1 MTTTVATVVADL
13 KDRLIVTTAA
23 SEPNDA
29 ALGRWVLA
37 SAKYAI
43 GALQPPTESV
53 VPISAGP
60 KLSLTADI
68 VYYVAV
74 EEEMLLPVE
83 WAKQGNTI
91 QLQPQA
97 APLGKVNATA
107 WHFSAP
113 ALTSGTTTFD
123 TTCIFGPDWLEEVI
137 TMMTGVMVELR
148 RSFTAPSADG
158 TGHASMMRV
167 LQDERDRLL
176 QPYVR
181 VRNAWAAEM
190 DGRLQA
196 RANIG
201 DRPFSKSAYSAFR
214 NGSRWSNKATGV
226 S

>member
-1 MTTTVATVVADL
+1 MSTVVADVVTDL
-13 KDRLIVTTAA
+13 KDRLIVTSAS
-23 SEPNDA
+23 SEPGDA
-29 ALGRWVLA
+29 VLGRWVLA

-43 GALQPPTESV
+43 GALQPPKESV
-53 VPISAGP
+53 VTATSGP
-60 KLSLTADI
+60 SLSLTADI

-74 EEEMLLPVE
+74 EEELLLPVE

-97 APLGKVNATA
+97 AATGQKATA
-107 WHFSAP
+107 WHFTAPTLSSA
-113 ALTSGTTTFD
+113 TTTFD

>member
-1 MTTTVATVVADL
+1 MSTVVADVVADL
-13 KDRLIVTTAA
+13 KDRLIVTAA
-23 SEPNDA
+23 SSEPNDA

-43 GALQPPTESV
+43 GALQPPKESV
-53 VPISAGP
+53 VTVTSGP
-60 KLSLTADI
+60 SLSLTADI

-74 EEEMLLPVE
+74 EEELLLPVE

-97 APLGKVNATA
+97 AATGQKA
-107 WHFSAP
+107 TVWHFTAPTLSSAT
-113 ALTSGTTTFD
+113 TSFD

-137 TMMTGVMVELR
+137 TMMAGVMVELR
-148 RSFTAPSADG
+148 RSFAAPSADG

-181 VRNAWAAEM
+181 ARNAWAAEM

-214 NGSRWSNKATGV
+214 NGSRLLNKATGV

>member
-1 MTTTVATVVADL
+1 MSTVVADVVTDL
-13 KDRLIVTTAA
+13 KDRLIVTSAS
-23 SEPNDA
+23 SEPSDA
-29 ALGRWVLA
+29 VLGRWVLA

-43 GALQPPTESV
+43 GALQPPKESV
-53 VPISAGP
+53 VTVTSVPS
-60 KLSLTADI
+60 LSLTADI

-74 EEEMLLPVE
+74 ESELLLPVE

-97 APLGKVNATA
+97 ATIGQKATV
-107 WHFSAP
+107 WHFTAPTLSSAT
-113 ALTSGTTTFD
+113 TSFD

-176 QPYVR
+176 QPYAR
-181 VRNAWAAEM
+181 ARNAWAAEM

>member
-1 MTTTVATVVADL
+1 MSTVVADVVTDL
-13 KDRLIVTTAA
+13 KDRLIVTAA
-23 SEPNDA
+23 SSEPNDA

-43 GALQPPTESV
+43 GALQPPKESV
-53 VPISAGP
+53 VSIAVGP

-74 EEEMLLPVE
+74 EEELLLPVE
-83 WAKQGNTI
+83 WAKQGNEVR
-91 QLQPQA
+91 LQPQA
-97 APLGKVNATA
+97 APLGRTKATV
-107 WHFSAP
+107 WHFTAPTLSSAT
-113 ALTSGTTTFD
+113 TSFD

-181 VRNAWAAEM
+181 ARNAWAAEM

-201 DRPFSKSAYSAFR
+201 DRPFSKSAYSAFH

>member
-1 MTTTVATVVADL
+1 MSTVVADVVTDL
-13 KDRLIVTTAA
+13 KDRLIVTSAS
-23 SEPNDA
+23 SEPGDA
-29 ALGRWVLA
+29 VLGRWVLA

-43 GALQPPTESV
+43 GALQPPKESV
-53 VPISAGP
+53 VTVTSVPS
-60 KLSLTADI
+60 LSLTADI

-74 EEEMLLPVE
+74 EEELLLPVE

-97 APLGKVNATA
+97 AATGQKA
-107 WHFSAP
+107 TVWHFTAPTLSSA
-113 ALTSGTTTFD
+113 TTTFD

-181 VRNAWAAEM
+181 ARNAWAAEM